1 MTPLEIGYAG
11 VIALVLLLVIR
22 MPVAI
27 ALIVPSI
34 VGVWAIIGERAAW
47 GLLRSTPYEIGG
59 NWSLSSIPMFLLM
72 GYICYHARL
81 TDGLF
86 KAARCW
92 LGALPGG
99 LGISTIAGAAVFSAV
114 SGSTTACAAAM
125 GRIAVPEMLKERY
138 NPGFA
143 ASICAVGGTL
153 GSMIP
158 PSIVMI
164 IYGTF
169 AEVPIGKLF
178 IAGVFPGILSAAM
191 FSLVIIAVAWL
202 RPDICP
208 QNESRIGWRD
218 RFLSLGETWP
228 VLVLIAGVLGG
239 IFTGTFSATEAGAVG
254 ACGSLLIALAR
265 RSLNGEIIATALL
278 ETARMTA
285 TILIIAIG
293 AALFTRFL
301 ALSGVATHFSDLA
314 ITYATSPLV
323 LVFGVAAVYL
333 VLGMFLDPLGI
344 MLLTLPLLLP
354 AFDAVGID
362 LIWMGILVV
371 KFLEIGLI
379 TPPVGL
385 NLFVMQAIV
394 GREASIDRIARF
406 LVWFILADLVTMTLL
421 VFFPGIVGF
430 LPSLLR

>member
-1 MTPLEIGYAG
+1 MSPLEIGYAG
-11 VIALVLLLVIR
+11 VLALVLLIFLRV
-22 MPVAI
+22 PVAI
-27 ALIVPSI
+27 ALILPSI
-34 VGVWAIIGERAAW
+34 VGVWAIIGSRASW

-72 GYICYHARL
+72 GYVCYHARL

-86 KAARCW
+86 KASRAW
-92 LGALPGG
+92 LSALPGG

-125 GRIAVPEMLKERY
+125 GRIAVPEMIKERY

-169 AEVPIGKLF
+169 AEVPIGQLF
-178 IAGVFPGILSAAM
+178 IAGIVPGLLSAAM
-191 FSLVIIAVAWL
+191 FSLVIILISWL

-208 QNESRIGWRD
+208 PSNSTITWGD
-218 RFLSLGETWP
+218 RFRALGDTWP
-228 VLVLIAGVLGG
+228 VVLLIAGVLGG

-254 ACGSLLIALAR
+254 AFFAIVIALVRGNLTGAIL
-265 RSLNGEIIATALL
+265 STAMI

-301 ALSGVATHFSDLA
+301 ALSGVATHFSELA
-314 ITYATSPLV
+314 ILYATSPLV
-323 LVFGVAAVYL
+323 LVIGVALVYL
-333 VLGMFLDPLGI
+333 LLGMFLDPLGI

-354 AFDAVGID
+354 AFNAVGID

-394 GREASIDRIARF
+394 GREASIDRIAKV
-406 LVWFILADLVTMTLL
+406 LVWFILADLCTMALL
-421 VFFPGIVGF
+421 IAFPSIVGF
-430 LPSLLR
+430 LPSLLG

>member
-1 MTPLEIGYAG
+1 MTPLEIGYFG
-11 VIALVLLLVIR
+11 VLALIILIIIR
-22 MPVAI
+22 VPVAI
-27 ALIVPSI
+27 ALILPSL
-34 VGVWAIIGERAAW
+34 VGVWAIIGTNASW

-59 NWSLSSIPMFLLM
+59 NWSLSSIPMFLMM
-72 GYICYHARL
+72 GYICYHSRL

-92 LGALPGG
+92 LSALPGG

-125 GRIAVPEMLKERY
+125 GRIAVPEMLREKY
-138 NPGFA
+138 HPGFA

-178 IAGVFPGILSAAM
+178 IAGVIPGILSAIV

-208 QNESRIGWRD
+208 PGKNRSGWAERIS
-218 RFLSLGETWP
+218 SLGETWP
-228 VLVLIAGVLGG
+228 VMVLIVGVLGG
-239 IFTGTFSATEAGAVG
+239 IFAGIFSATEAGAVG
-254 ACGSLLIALAR
+254 AFFSLVIAALR
-265 RSLNGEIIATALL
+265 RKLTLSILATALL

-301 ALSGVATHFSDLA
+301 ALSGVATHLSELA
-314 ITYATSPLV
+314 ILYATSPIVLV
-323 LVFGVAAVYL
+323 LGVAAVYL

-354 AFDAVGID
+354 AFNALDIN

-394 GREASIDRIARF
+394 GREASIDKIARF
-406 LVWFILADLVTMTLL
+406 LVWFILADLCTMALLISFPAIVT
-421 VFFPGIVGF
+421 F
-430 LPSLLR
+430 LPALLG

>member
-1 MTPLEIGYAG
+1 MTPLEIGYFG
-11 VIALVLLLVIR
+11 VLALIILIIIR
-22 MPVAI
+22 VPVAI
-27 ALIVPSI
+27 ALILPSL
-34 VGVWAIIGERAAW
+34 VGVWAIIGTNAAW

-92 LGALPGG
+92 LSALPGG

-169 AEVPIGKLF
+169 AEVPIGQLF
-178 IAGVFPGILSAAM
+178 IAGVLPGLLSAIV

-208 QNESRIGWRD
+208 PGNSRIGWAD
-218 RFLSLGETWP
+218 RIASLGETWP
-228 VLVLIAGVLGG
+228 VMLLITGVLGG

-254 ACGSLLIALAR
+254 AFFSLVIATLR
-265 RSLNGEIIATALL
+265 RTMTPTILATALV

-301 ALSGVATHFSDLA
+301 ALSGVATHFSELA
-314 ITYATSPLV
+314 ILYATSPLLLV
-323 LVFGVAAVYL
+323 LGVAVVYL

-354 AFDAVGID
+354 AFNALDID

-406 LVWFILADLVTMTLL
+406 LVWFILADLCTMGLL
-421 VFFPGIVGF
+421 IAFPAIVSY
-430 LPSLLR
+430 LPSLLG

>member
-1 MTPLEIGYAG
+1 MSPLEIGYAG
-11 VIALVLLLVIR
+11 VLALVLLIFLRV
-22 MPVAI
+22 PVAI
-27 ALIVPSI
+27 ALILPSI
-34 VGVWAIIGERAAW
+34 VGVWAIIGSRASW

-72 GYICYHARL
+72 GYVCYHARL

-86 KAARCW
+86 KASRAW
-92 LGALPGG
+92 LSALPGG

-125 GRIAVPEMLKERY
+125 GRIAVPEMIKERY

-169 AEVPIGKLF
+169 AEVPIGQLF
-178 IAGVFPGILSAAM
+178 IAGIVPGLLSAAM
-191 FSLVIIAVAWL
+191 FSLVIILISWL

-208 QNESRIGWRD
+208 PSTSTITWGD
-218 RFLSLGETWP
+218 RFRALGDTWP
-228 VLVLIAGVLGG
+228 VVVLIAGVLGG
-239 IFTGTFSATEAGAVG
+239 IFSGTFSATEAGAVG
-254 ACGSLLIALAR
+254 AFFAIVIALVRGNLTGAI
-265 RSLNGEIIATALL
+265 LTTAMI

-301 ALSGVATHFSDLA
+301 ALSGVATHFSELA
-314 ITYATSPLV
+314 ILYATSPLV
-323 LVFGVAAVYL
+323 LVIGVALVYL
-333 VLGMFLDPLGI
+333 LLGMFLDPLGI

-354 AFDAVGID
+354 AFNAVGID

-394 GREASIDRIARF
+394 GREAAIDRIAKV
-406 LVWFILADLVTMTLL
+406 LVWFILADLCTMALL
-421 VFFPGIVGF
+421 IAFPSIVGF